1 MFDTR
6 NMSKGKIPR
15 SIDKRVFIGTRC
27 SLLRDL
33 LYLLYFV
40 FFLYIQTY
48 TYDVLLLG
56 VMLVTR
62 GKQAKEYF

>member
-15 SIDKRVFIGTRC
+15 SIDKSVFIGTRC

-33 LYLLYFV
+33 LYLFYFV
-40 FFLYIQTY
+40 FLYIQTY

-62 GKQAKEYF
+62 GTQAKEHF